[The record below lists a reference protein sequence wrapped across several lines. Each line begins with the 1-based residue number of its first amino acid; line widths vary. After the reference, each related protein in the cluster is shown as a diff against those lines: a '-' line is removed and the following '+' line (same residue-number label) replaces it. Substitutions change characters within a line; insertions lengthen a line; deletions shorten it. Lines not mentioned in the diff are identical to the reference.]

1 MRRSQTLEHV
11 SDECLDACRFKLTA
25 VLVRLT
31 TDHRYE
37 EANALDVIGRSPV
50 WESTTELALF
60 CRRHLAANRSDW
72 TGFLIRQVSEA
83 LERINNGSYGLCLQC
98 GEPISAKRLAAL
110 PWVALCTGCQ
120 EGKSANGVT

>member
-1 MRRSQTLEHV
+1 MRRSQTGHHL
-11 SDECLDACRFKLTA
+11 SNECLDACRFKLTA

-31 TDHRYE
+31 TGHRYE
-37 EANALDVIGRSPV
+37 EGNAFDVIGRSPV

-60 CRRHLAANRSDW
+60 CRRHLAANRMEW
-72 TGFLIRQVSEA
+72 TSFLTRQVSEA
-83 LERINNGSYGLCLQC
+83 LERIDGGSYGLCLQC

-120 EGKSANGVT
+120 EGKSKNGAA